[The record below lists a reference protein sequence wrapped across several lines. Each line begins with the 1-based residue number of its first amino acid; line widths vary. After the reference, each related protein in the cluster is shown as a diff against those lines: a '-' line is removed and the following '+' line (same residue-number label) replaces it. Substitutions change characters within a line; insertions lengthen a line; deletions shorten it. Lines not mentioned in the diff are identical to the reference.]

1 MTLRRC
7 APTTTSG
14 CLCFVRALFV
24 KTCKSSC
31 VAATPLC
38 HESLSLNA
46 QGRGVEWSHRTS
58 QGSCE
63 LFVSSSWRGAW
74 GRGRGGER
82 DERQCPHDVPCV
94 EVVEHNRSRHDASQR
109 RERLPPASLPPCFRT
124 SVHRRSASQRS
135 AAQRSTAQSTVQQ
148 ASKQSTARR
157 REAGRRTGADRSAG
171 EGPCVAPVRGCVCV
185 CVTRLASRTNAEA
198 DADELDPLPHRPAP
212 PSDRPTDHPSA
223 RRPPAAKRD
232 DRTTDRKKERSE
244 RMSERMSE

>member
-1 MTLRRC
+1 VVCIFECVCCSQFFFVALSALRLSRDIQEDHTCAAFAFAAAMTLRRC

-124 SVHRRSASQRS
+124 SV
-135 AAQRSTAQSTVQQ
+135 QQ
-148 ASKQSTARR
+148 AGVKQADAQGLTGVQAKDSVLRR
-157 REAGRRTGADRSAG
+157 
-171 EGPCVAPVRGCVCV
+171 CVVACVC
-185 CVTRLASRTNAEA
+185 A
-198 DADELDPLPHRPAP
+198 
-212 PSDRPTDHPSA
+212 
-223 RRPPAAKRD
+223 
-232 DRTTDRKKERSE
+232 
-244 RMSERMSE
+244 